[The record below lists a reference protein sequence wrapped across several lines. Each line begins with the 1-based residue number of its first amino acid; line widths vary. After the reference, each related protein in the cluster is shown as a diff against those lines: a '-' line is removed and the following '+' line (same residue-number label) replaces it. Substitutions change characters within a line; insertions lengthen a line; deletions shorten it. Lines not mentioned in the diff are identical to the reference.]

1 MTKSEDVREEEIED
15 DFLAGRRERR
25 GGSLFHLLNCPEGS
39 SLFSILL
46 NFLLFKG

>member
-1 MTKSEDVREEEIED
+1 MTKSEYMREEEIEG
-15 DFLAGRRERR
+15 DFSFFFFFYLF
-25 GGSLFHLLNCPEGS
+25 GSLFRLLNCPEGS